1 MAPKKKH
8 CVGAAQPDIQHIE
21 SSESRE
27 AAVGIRVGTCKR
39 WLQGQARTTTVL
51 ELLGVADDVMQEPR
65 PTRLR
70 VVAKALGVKRT
81 HGESNAALHEK
92 VRRQWFECI
101 DGIRGSQTA
110 GADVGPAQSLK
121 PKMGAS
127 PSSAASTSAADP
139 LENTERAG
147 AERPGTSPNDA
158 AEAQHVAARLRVGKC
173 KRLLQE
179 QLPGTKAQELLEVAD
194 DMVQAPGGKRL
205 RVLAKDLGVKRATG
219 ESDIA
224 LHDKVRRAWLES
236 VDSAFG
242 DQVAVAARG
251 SSQKAPKTKAKASVA
266 ASTKG
271 GVSGQY
277 VRDVLGHEGAQR
289 ERKCFEL
296 LDAHRH
302 ADDADLRKAAEHALL
317 LAAIPDL
324 CYDRTRDQL
333 DHTAGLLG
341 FEKRRM
347 GEAKATF
354 QKRLAADW
362 EQVVLGGS
370 TTYK

>member
-1 MAPKKKH
+1 MIWSKLL
-8 CVGAAQPDIQHIE
+8 VG
-21 SSESRE
+21 R
-27 AAVGIRVGTCKR
+27 
-39 WLQGQARTTTVL
+39 
-51 ELLGVADDVMQEPR
+51 
-65 PTRLR
+65 
-70 VVAKALGVKRT
+70 
-81 HGESNAALHEK
+81 
-92 VRRQWFECI
+92 
-101 DGIRGSQTA
+101 DG
-110 GADVGPAQSLK
+110 
-121 PKMGAS
+121 
-127 PSSAASTSAADP
+127 
-139 LENTERAG
+139 
-147 AERPGTSPNDA
+147 
-158 AEAQHVAARLRVGKC
+158 
-173 KRLLQE
+173 
-179 QLPGTKAQELLEVAD
+179 
-194 DMVQAPGGKRL
+194 
-205 RVLAKDLGVKRATG
+205 
-219 ESDIA
+219 DIA

-277 VRDVLGHEGAQR
+277 VRDVLDHEGAQR

-296 LDAHRH
+296 LDAHWH
-302 ADDADLRKAAEHALL
+302 ADDADLREAAEHALL